1 MTKSGVPTARGPL
14 LDWHRQAGGRIE
26 NVDGWDVCVS
36 YPAHD
41 FASEDVLVDWSH
53 RRVRE
58 INGPGT
64 AELVRQVCGEDL
76 AVRRMTAA
84 NRFQLCRLTTGRA
97 VVFGECAEGLLD
109 GPEVLDVTGGW
120 GTVVLAGPAAHE
132 ILAKVTSID
141 LRDASFPV
149 QDCCQVPIRG
159 VNTLLCRWDDYW
171 ALHACPDSLR
181 FLWDVLWDAGNE
193 FALRPVGNDWLVEQ
207 GIADSRKLGG

>member
-1 MTKSGVPTARGPL
+1 MLTKSGVPTARGPL

-97 VVFGECAEGLLD
+97 VDPAFKPEPGD
-109 GPEVLDVTGGW
+109 PPEVCHSFITDGRIQFLNDCTHA
-120 GTVVLAGPAAHE
+120 LAGH
-132 ILAKVTSID
+132 T
-141 LRDASFPV
+141 
-149 QDCCQVPIRG
+149 VPLPPFSWG
-159 VNTLLCRWDDYW
+159 
-171 ALHACPDSLR
+171 
-181 FLWDVLWDAGNE
+181 E
-193 FALRPVGNDWLVEQ
+193 E
-207 GIADSRKLGG
+207 